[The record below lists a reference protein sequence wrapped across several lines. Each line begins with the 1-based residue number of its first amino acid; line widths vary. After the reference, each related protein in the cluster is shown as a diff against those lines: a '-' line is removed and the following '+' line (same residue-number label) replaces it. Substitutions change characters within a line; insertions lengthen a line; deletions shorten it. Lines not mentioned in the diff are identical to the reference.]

1 MFETISAVVQSKM
14 KRNKK
19 MNIKPKDLII
29 DRIKENP
36 EIKNRLLD
44 FSTDFKKLN
53 DPWIFNIIANL
64 STFENLALLTGV
76 KVDELIE
83 YLNTGVKT
91 LQGVSS
97 EADTK
102 PDWVENNKFIEIDAR
117 KLSGF
122 FLKDILKKESELDE
136 KTGLKVI
143 QNFHA
148 APLITLMEG
157 KGYETYSE
165 KLAEDLFNFYFFKTK
180 NIDEKRN
187 AQISKSGKPTMVV
200 QSATP
205 VVYPVLLKLLQSER
219 FNSSVEV
226 TEYKVWDE
234 TEKHLGWIVNGKAD
248 LSFSAILAMS
258 NLTSNKDIIKLT
270 NITVWDNFYVLT
282 RGYKAESWEDV
293 KGHDIYMPLFFNAPP
308 AKVTHYLMEEN
319 GYNPKDFN
327 FVYGKPFGR
336 PEEIMRDLINGKIDT
351 ALLREPE
358 VSYTLVNN
366 PDVSVAFSYNE
377 LWENIHPESKGLPN
391 AGVVFKSEWFEKYPN
406 EAKIVMEEIDKAVNW
421 VKNNPKEAAELSY
434 KEMGQS
440 FEEVYKFLNRVT
452 FDNVPAED
460 YEKEIVEYLSVI
472 EGKEKART
480 AISKM
485 LYRQNPVK
493 LEINL

>member
-1 MFETISAVVQSKM
+1 MFETFSAIVRNKI
-14 KRNKK
+14 KRNTK
-19 MNIKPKDLII
+19 MNIKPNDLIL
-29 DRIKENP
+29 DKIKENP

-44 FSTDFKKLN
+44 FSRDYEKLS

-76 KVDELIE
+76 NVDELIE
-83 YLNTGVKT
+83 YLNTGAKSVN
-91 LQGVSS
+91 GASS
-97 EADTK
+97 GANTK
-102 PDWVENNKFIEIDAR
+102 PEWVENSNFIEIDAR

-122 FLKDILKKESELDE
+122 FLKDILKKETELDE

-148 APLITLMEG
+148 APLITLLEG
-157 KGYETYSE
+157 KGYKSYTE
-165 KLAEDLFNFYFFKTK
+165 KQADDLFCFYFIKTE
-180 NIDEKRN
+180 NIDDKPNVR
-187 AQISKSGKPTMVV
+187 ISASGKPTMVV

-205 VVYPVLLKLLQSER
+205 VVYPVLIKLLKSDR
-219 FNSSVEV
+219 FNANVEV

-308 AKVTHYLMEEN
+308 AKVTHYLMEQN
-319 GYNPKDFN
+319 GYNPKEFN

-336 PEEIMRDLINGKIDT
+336 PEEIMRDLIDGKIDT

-377 LWENIHPESKGLPN
+377 LWKNIHPESKGLPN
-391 AGVVFKSEWFEKYPN
+391 AGVVFKSEWFENYPK

-421 VKNNPKEAAELSY
+421 VKSNPKEAAELSY

-472 EGKEKART
+472 EGEEKANL

-485 LYRQNPVK
+485 LYRQKPAK